1 MDSSI
6 HESEWGKRSNMKKK
20 IDDFDLVN
28 LPDACRDPEITNEDF
43 TLRKNTVSHEQ
54 SFQTKPTTFFKD
66 SLKRFKKNKSSVVA
80 TYILGAL
87 ILLAII
93 VPFVSPYDVKK
104 GMGDTAYYN
113 LEPKLFNNANGFWD
127 GTVKV
132 YNKPVDTSKGDNPE
146 TDWWPDPDAYAKG
159 GVKNKQFTDI
169 MYTSVASKFGTD
181 GYFHFGYYGG
191 NDFEEAY
198 LTTREMSTNYK
209 DFKFTLNLDSYD
221 LTLTKFESVD
231 EEKISKFEAERLST
245 ISDILPENF
254 TLGKLSLS
262 FFYYDGE
269 DNLQEVE
276 LVAPKLLQ
284 NIGTTLTGYDDTDPV
299 DISSIIKTQ
308 TGQSTFT
315 KFYFGMKV
323 VAPSEETPKSE
334 SICTLIK
341 NFVIEPSASAPDK
354 VKNYFNYSG
363 EYQGI
368 CFTNCMEAVDRSNDV
383 KTKEHGSIKN
393 PGYWKTAN
401 SNDYVKKVHLGKCRF
416 VSFVY
421 DGYEGNLGEIEWVL
435 EGKELYAYRESGMID
450 YEILIN
456 LDEDDNPYVEVFM
469 APEPGVNWANSPV
482 TYKDAANGII
492 FELSDIVPIKGGA
505 GGFDPETSFKVNCHV
520 IYYKYKGRTTM
531 PSFLFGTDSGGRDM
545 FKYVF
550 EGLRNSL
557 GLGVITFVICF
568 LFGLI
573 WGAISGYFGGT
584 VDLLM
589 ERFTDILSGMPWIVM
604 MTLIILKTNSRS
616 FGVFLFA
623 VCITGWIGTAS
634 TTRTQFYRF
643 RGREYVLASRT
654 LGASDARLIAKHILP
669 NAMGTII
676 TKAVL
681 MIPSVIFSE
690 ATLAYLGLGFD
701 DISSLG
707 VILSENQKALTSYPY
722 QLIFPSVIIALV
734 MISFN
739 LFGNGLRDAINPSLK
754 GDEQ

>member
-1 MDSSI
+1 
-6 HESEWGKRSNMKKK
+6 MKKK

-28 LPDACRDPEITNEDF
+28 LPDACRDPEITQEDF
-43 TLRKNTVSHEQ
+43 VLKKNTESHEQ

-80 TYILGAL
+80 TYILGIL

-93 VPFVSPYDVKK
+93 VPLVSPYDVKK

-113 LEPKLFNNANGFWD
+113 LEPKLFDNANGFWD

-132 YNKPVDTSKGDNPE
+132 YNKPVDTSKGTDPQK
-146 TDWWPDPDAYAKG
+146 DWWPDPDAYAKG
-159 GVKNKQFTDI
+159 GVKNKQFTDV
-169 MYTSVASKFGTD
+169 MYTSTASKFGTD
-181 GYFHFGYYGG
+181 GYFQFGYYGG
-191 NDFEEAY
+191 QSVEEGY
-198 LTTREMSTNYK
+198 LTSREMSTNYK
-209 DFKFTLNLDSYD
+209 EFRFTLDLGAYD
-221 LTLTKFESVD
+221 LTLTKFETVD
-231 EEKISKFEAERLST
+231 EAKIRAYEAEKIDT
-245 ISDILPENF
+245 ISEIVPENF
-254 TLGKLSLS
+254 TLGKLSLN
-262 FFYYDGE
+262 FFYYDDSDE
-269 DNLQEVE
+269 LQEITIIE
-276 LVAPKLLQ
+276 PKVLQ
-284 NIGTTLTGYDDTDPV
+284 NIGTTLSGYEDTDPV
-299 DISSIIKTQ
+299 DISSIIKTK
-308 TGQSTFT
+308 TGGQETFS
-315 KFYFGMKV
+315 KFYFALKV

-334 SICTLIK
+334 SICALIK
-341 NFVIEPSASAPDK
+341 NFVIEPSAGAPVK
-354 VKNYFNYSG
+354 VHHYFNYSG

-368 CFTNCMEAVDRSNDV
+368 NFENCMEAVDRRNEV
-383 KTKEHGSIKN
+383 KTKEHGSVRN
-393 PGYWKTAN
+393 PGYWKIAN
-401 SNDYVKKVHLGKCRF
+401 NNDFVKKVHLGKCRF

-421 DGYEGNLGEIEWVL
+421 DGYEGNLGEIEMVI
-435 EGKELYAYRESGMID
+435 EGKELYAYRESGWID
-450 YEILIN
+450 YDIMIS
-456 LDEDDNPYVEVFM
+456 LDEHNEPYIEYFI
-469 APEPGVNWANSPV
+469 APDPDSLSPNCPI
-482 TYKDAANGII
+482 TFKDAENRIV
-492 FELSDIVPIKGGA
+492 FEESDIVPLKGGA
-505 GGFDPETSFKVNCHV
+505 GGFDPDTSFKVNCHV

-557 GLGVITFVICF
+557 ALGVVTFIICF
-568 LFGLI
+568 VFGLI

-604 MTLIILKTNSRS
+604 MTLIILKTGSRS
-616 FGVFLFA
+616 FGVFLLA

-701 DISSLG
+701 DMSSLG
-707 VILSENQKALTSYPY
+707 VILSENQKALTTYPY
-722 QLIFPSVIIALV
+722 QLIFPSIIIALV